1 MKSQTARTD
10 SGMRETFGFG
20 GFSPVVVPEV
30 LGRDDEDP
38 GLDILALCLAGRP

>member
-10 SGMRETFGFG
+10 SGVRETLGFG

-30 LGRDDEDP
+30 LGRDEEYS
-38 GLDILALCLAGRP
+38 GLDILTLCLTGRP